1 MKDYTAVIKTEQYVE
16 VCFYIE
22 HEAVMK
28 LGETMNGLREE
39 AYMNGYNWEAVLT
52 YYLGKTAPD
61 LLEGMNTDPEAGMYV
76 AYYPL
81 TPENEAKAAR
91 FAGIIHDLVGHGETL
106 CRLIQEE
113 GDDIPWD

>member
-1 MKDYTAVIKTEQYVE
+1 MKDYTAVLKTEKYVE
-16 VCFYIE
+16 VCFYVE
-22 HEAVMK
+22 HETVMT
-28 LGETMNGLREE
+28 LGERMNGLREE
-39 AYMNGYNWEAVLT
+39 AYMNGYNWEAVLG
-52 YYLGKTAPD
+52 YYLGKTAPE

-91 FAGIIHDLVGHGETL
+91 FAGILHELVEQEETL
-106 CRLIQEE
+106 CQLIQEE